1 MCGIAG
7 WIGTSDLPHERADAA
22 LRSLRHRG
30 PDGEGRWSG
39 RIGDRSVT
47 LLHRRLAIIDL
58 DARSAQPFT
67 IDRRHLVFNGE
78 IYNYIELR
86 RELEA
91 LGQRFHTTSDTEV
104 LLQSYLHWPNDW
116 LDRLEGMWAFALA
129 DEVRGVVLLSR
140 DRFGE
145 KPLYLAQTPTGVA
158 FASETSALAT
168 LLDRPPKLNRHH
180 LLRGL
185 VHGYKALYKTRE
197 TFFEGVEELPPRVL
211 RTIDGAGG
219 VRDRTYWSPRV
230 SVNATMSLE
239 EAVAGSRDR
248 LRESLRLRMRSDV
261 PVAFCLSGGVDSSAM
276 VSMAAKE
283 FGARVRT
290 FTIVDQDH
298 RYDERD
304 LAQATVDDLGCD
316 ATFVDIPRAGDLTR
330 LRRMITAHDAPIAT
344 ITYFVH
350 SMLSEAIAQGDCRVV
365 FSGTSADELFT
376 GYYDHFLLH
385 LATIH
390 GTPTHAP
397 ALAAWRAHVLPM
409 VRNPLLQDPDLYRRT
424 PGFRDHVFDGRDE
437 IAPWLIEP
445 FDEAYTEQVYD
456 ADLLRGR
463 MLNELFHEATPV
475 ILHEDDLNS
484 MCFSLENRSPYLD
497 RRLFEFAHAIP
508 AQHLIR
514 DGYGKWVLREAVK
527 GILNDRVR
535 LERRKR
541 GFNASISSIVDL
553 HHPGV
558 RDELLDPRAEV
569 FTMVRRDAVA
579 ALFDLEFIPNHLSK
593 FLFNFINA
601 RILLELHPS

>member
-7 WIGTSDLPHERADAA
+7 WIGRSELPRERAEAA
-22 LRSLRHRG
+22 LVQLRHRG
-30 PDGEGRWSG
+30 PDGEGRWNG
-39 RIGDRSVT
+39 RIGSQSVT

-58 DARSAQPFT
+58 DTRSAQPFS
-67 IDRRHLVFNGE
+67 IDRRHLIFNGE

-91 LGQRFHTTSDTEV
+91 LGRRFRTSSDTEV
-104 LLQSYLHWPNDW
+104 MLQAYLTWPEQW
-116 LDRLEGMWAFALA
+116 LDRLEGMWAFAIA
-129 DEVRGVVLLSR
+129 DEVRGVVLLGR

-145 KPLYLAQTPTGVA
+145 KPLFLARTPTGVA
-158 FASETSALAT
+158 FASETRALAA
-168 LLDRPPKLNRHH
+168 LLDSAPRLNRRH

-185 VHGYKALYKTRE
+185 VHGYKALYKTSE
-197 TFFEGVEELPPRVL
+197 TFFQGVEELSPRLV
-211 RTIDGAGG
+211 RTIDAEGHA
-219 VRDRTYWSPRV
+219 RDEAYWQPIVTVDRSM
-230 SVNATMSLE
+230 TQE
-239 EAVAGSRDR
+239 QAVAGSRER

-261 PVAFCLSGGVDSSAM
+261 PVAFCLSGGVDSSAL

-298 RYDERD
+298 RYNERD
-304 LAQATVDDLGCD
+304 LAQATIDDLGCD
-316 ATFVDIPRAGDLTR
+316 ATFVDIPRAGDLTA
-330 LRRMITAHDAPIAT
+330 LRRMIAAHDAPIAT

-350 SMLSEAIAQGDCRVV
+350 SMLSEAIAQGECRVV

-385 LATIH
+385 LATVH
-390 GTPTHAP
+390 GTPAHAP
-397 ALAAWRAHVLPM
+397 ALAAWRQHVLPM
-409 VRNPLLQDPDLYRRT
+409 VRNPLLQDPDLYRRN
-424 PGFRDHVFDGRDE
+424 PGFRDHVFDGSDE
-437 IAPWLIEP
+437 IAPWLVEP
-445 FDEAYTEQVYD
+445 FTEPYAEESFP

-484 MCFSLENRSPYLD
+484 MCYSLENRSPYLD
-497 RRLFEFAHAIP
+497 RRLFEFAHSIP
-508 AQHLIR
+508 AEHLIR

-541 GFNASISSIVDL
+541 GFNASIASIVDL
-553 HHPGV
+553 AHPGV

-579 ALFDLEFIPNHLSK
+579 RLLDLEFIPNHLSK